1 MSVLSEIERLE
12 GAKNALA
19 ASIEGK
25 GVTVPTGT
33 KIDGMAA
40 LVDQISTGG
49 GADFYIDDASYLF
62 YNGARASLFEQFLPM
77 LKDVKNIE
85 RMFYGAQGSFR
96 NGIDLSSVD
105 LTKVKNMGSAFCD
118 CQMTPEI
125 IFGTH
130 GAIKPS
136 NMGSAFA
143 QCFAIKTIDLS
154 SFDAGGCSSIRSLFF
169 KCTSLE
175 SIDLSN
181 FLVEA
186 RISCDAANMFQCC
199 ESLQS
204 IDMSNFDTSR
214 IYDMNKFFDSSTNI
228 EEIVGFSSVFV
239 TGTSGMFPRGNGPT
253 GISKLKRLTFRTDL
267 PDGKYAIRSP
277 IDIRYCSFDRAGMV
291 EMFGTL
297 PDISG
302 LTLSASYKNI
312 TITGNPC
319 VTDGTL
325 TDEDKAIA
333 IGKGWTIVI

>member
-1 MSVLSEIERLE
+1 MSVFSEIERLE

-25 GVTVPTGT
+25 GVAVPEGT

-40 LVDQISTGG
+40 LVEQIQGGG

-62 YNGARASLFEQFLPM
+62 YKGARESLLNQFLPLLRDINSM
-77 LKDVKNIE
+77 QG
-85 RMFYGAQGSFR
+85 MFQDANENFAE
-96 NGIDLSSVD
+96 GIDLSGVD
-105 LTKVKNMGSAFCD
+105 LTNVKNMDNAFRSCAKI
-118 CQMTPEI
+118 PKVV
-125 IFGTH
+125 FGTH
-130 GAIKPS
+130 GTISPS
-136 NMGSAFA
+136 TMAYAFA
-143 QCFAIKTIDLS
+143 YCTNLKTANISMFDASGCSSLHALFGNCINLESVDLS
-154 SFDAGGCSSIRSLFF
+154 SF
-169 KCTSLE
+169 
-175 SIDLSN
+175 
-181 FLVEA
+181 LVEGK
-186 RISCDAANMFQCC
+186 ISCDAGAM
-199 ESLQS
+199 LQNCTKLKS

-214 IYDMNKFFDSSTNI
+214 FSNMDKFLDSDRKI
-228 EEIVGFSSVFV
+228 EEIVGFSSVGV
-239 TGTSGMFPRGNGPT
+239 TGATGMFPRGSGPS
-253 GISKLKRLTFRTDL
+253 GISNLKRLTFRADL
-267 PDGKYAIRSP
+267 PDGKCAIRSP
-277 IDIRYCSFDRAGMV
+277 IDIRYCSFDRAGMA

>member
-62 YNGARASLFEQFLPM
+62 YNGARQEAFDSLIHALRN
-77 LKDVKNIE
+77 VKTTKY
-85 RMFYGAQGSFR
+85 MFGDCQWIRHFDFSK
-96 NGIDLSSVD
+96 IDMSAVTNTDSMFLSSMLETVS
-105 LTKVKNMGSAFCD
+105 TAEVNTSNVTRMYY
-118 CQMTPEI
+118 M
-125 IFGTH
+125 FGVTR
-130 GAIKPS
+130 I
-136 NMGSAFA
+136 
-143 QCFAIKTIDLS
+143 QEIDLS
-154 SFDAGGCSSIRSLFF
+154 SFD
-169 KCTSLE
+169 TSNVT
-175 SIDLSN
+175 SMS
-181 FLVEA
+181 
-186 RISCDAANMFQCC
+186 RMFERCN
-199 ESLQS
+199 LLKH
-204 IDMSNFDTSR
+204 IDMSSLDTTKVSEHFSMFIYCNKLEDIINFSG
-214 IYDMNKFFDSSTNI
+214 I
-228 EEIVGFSSVFV
+228 GA
-239 TGTSGMFPRGNGPT
+239 TGQSETFPRGSSQS
-253 GISKLKRLTFRTDL
+253 SKSALKRLTFKTNL
-267 PDGKYAIRSP
+267 PDGQYAIRSQ
-277 IDIRYCSFDRAGMV
+277 IDIRYCSFDEDGMV
-291 EMFGTL
+291 EMFNTL

-302 LTLSASYKNI
+302 LTLNENYKKI